1 MPRLFGS
8 NGVRGVVNQDLT
20 LELASGI
27 VAAAGHVL
35 GREMAVG
42 RDGRTSS
49 PMIRDAVV
57 AALLSVGCDVHD
69 MGVLPTPALQYLIR
83 HLGLDGGIMVTASHN
98 PPEFNGVKVQAGDG
112 AEVSKETEERI
123 EELYYRGEPKPVPWD
138 QVGLVTEHDGMES
151 YIDAVLSQVDADAIR
166 EKGYKVALD
175 TGNGVA
181 ALTAPQVAS
190 RLGCSVYTVNTE
202 IDGSFP
208 GRGSEP
214 TPENL
219 VALKAVM
226 KTTGAHMGVGFD
238 GDGDR
243 SIVIDENGV
252 AVWGDKTLSLV
263 ADWYMETHPNATVV
277 TSVSTS
283 AGLEKAVEAHGGRVH
298 WEKVGSVLIS
308 RAMIELGAPI
318 GGEENGGIMYGPH
331 LPARDGT
338 MAMALLLHVMAE
350 RGKPLSELIAKQPI
364 GAKGKDRIPCPNE
377 VKEELLRR
385 LPEVADAPE
394 VNTMDGVKL
403 SWPDGHWV
411 MVRPSGTEPIAR
423 IYAEAETKERV
434 TALIEDY
441 KEKAGELIKSLQKKG

>member
-1 MPRLFGS
+1 VQRLFGS
-8 NGVRGVVNQDLT
+8 NGVRGVVNQEMT
-20 LELASGI
+20 IELASGI
-27 VAAAGHVL
+27 AAAAGHIL

-42 RDGRTSS
+42 MDGRTSS
-49 PMIRDAVV
+49 PMFRDAVV
-57 AALLSVGCDVHD
+57 AALLSVGCNVHD
-69 MGVLPTPALQYLIR
+69 MGTMPTPVLQYLIM

-112 AEVSKETEERI
+112 AEVSKEIEERI
-123 EELYYRGEPKPVPWD
+123 EGLYRRGEPEPVPWD
-138 QVGLVTEHDGMES
+138 QVGVKTDYDGMET
-151 YIDAVLSQVDADAIR
+151 YMDAVLGHVDADAIR
-166 EKGYKVALD
+166 EKGYRVALD

-190 RLGCSVYTVNTE
+190 RLGCGVYTVNTE

-219 VALKAVM
+219 GALKEIM
-226 KTTGAHMGVGFD
+226 KATGAHMGVGFD

-243 SIVIDENGV
+243 SIVIDEKGV

-263 ADWYMETHPNATVV
+263 ADWYMETHPGATVV

-283 AGLEKAVEAHGGRVH
+283 DGLEKAVEAHGGRVH
-298 WEKVGSVLIS
+298 WVKVGSVLIS
-308 RAMIELGAPI
+308 RAMVELGAPI

-338 MAMALLLHVMAE
+338 MAMALLLHIMAE
-350 RGKPLSELIAKQPI
+350 RGKSLSELIAEQPI
-364 GAKGKDRIPCPNE
+364 GAKGKDGIPCPNE
-377 VKEELLRR
+377 LKEGLLES
-385 LPEVADAPE
+385 LPHVADAPE

-403 SWPDGHWV
+403 SWSDGSWV
-411 MVRPSGTEPIAR
+411 MVRPSGTEPLAR
-423 IYAEAETKERV
+423 IYAEAENEEKL
-434 TALIEDY
+434 TALIEEY
-441 KEKAGELIKSLQKKG
+441 KEKAVALIEGLNKKG

>member
-8 NGVRGVVNQDLT
+8 NGVRGVVNQELT
-20 LELASGI
+20 IELASGI
-27 VAAAGHVL
+27 AAAAGHVL

-57 AALLSVGCDVHD
+57 AALLSVGCNVHD
-69 MGVLPTPALQYLIR
+69 MGLLPTPALQYIIR

-112 AEVSKETEERI
+112 AEVSKEAEERI
-123 EELYYRGEPKPVPWD
+123 EELYYRGEPGPVPWD
-138 QVGLVTEHDGMES
+138 KVGMVTECDGMGA
-151 YIDAVLSQVDADAIR
+151 YIDAVLSQVDAEAIR

-190 RLGCSVYTVNTE
+190 LLGCSVYTVNTE

-219 VALKAVM
+219 GALKAVM
-226 KTTGAHMGVGFD
+226 KATGAHMGVGFD

-263 ADWYMETHPNATVV
+263 ADWYMETHPGSTVV

-283 AGLEKAVEAHGGRVH
+283 AGLEKTVEARGGRVH
-298 WEKVGSVLIS
+298 WEKVGSVLVS
-308 RAMIELGAPI
+308 RDMIELGAPI

-350 RGKPLSELIAKQPI
+350 RGKPLSELIAEQPI
-364 GAKGKDRIPCPNE
+364 GAKRKDRIPCPNE
-377 VKEELLRR
+377 LKEELLRR

-403 SWPDGHWV
+403 SWPDGRWV

-423 IYAEAETKERV
+423 IYAEAETEAKV
-434 TALIEDY
+434 ATLIDEY
-441 KEKAGELIKSLQKKG
+441 KEKAGELIKSLKKG

>member
-1 MPRLFGS
+1 VPRLFGS
-8 NGVRGVVNQDLT
+8 NGVRGVVNQELT
-20 LELASGI
+20 IELASGI
-27 VAAAGHVL
+27 AAAAGHVL
-35 GREMAVG
+35 GGEMAVG

-69 MGVLPTPALQYLIR
+69 MGLLPTPVLQYLIR

-112 AEVSKETEERI
+112 AEVSKEAEERI
-123 EELYYRGEPKPVPWD
+123 EELYYRGEPGPVPWD
-138 QVGLVTEHDGMES
+138 QVGMETECDGMGA

-190 RLGCSVYTVNTE
+190 LLGCRVYTVNTE

-219 VALKAVM
+219 GALKEIM
-226 KTTGAHMGVGFD
+226 KVTGAHMGVGFD

-263 ADWYMETHPNATVV
+263 ADWYMETHPGATVV

-283 AGLEKAVEAHGGRVH
+283 AGLEKVVEARGGRVH
-298 WEKVGSVLIS
+298 WEKVGSVLVS
-308 RAMIELGAPI
+308 RDMIELGAPI

-338 MAMALLLHVMAE
+338 MAMALLLHVMTE
-350 RGKPLSELIAKQPI
+350 RGKPLSELIAEQPI
-364 GAKGKDRIPCPNE
+364 GAKRKDRIPCPNE
-377 VKEELLRR
+377 LKEELLRR

-403 SWPDGHWV
+403 SWPDGRWV
-411 MVRPSGTEPIAR
+411 LIRPSGTEPIAR
-423 IYAEAETKERV
+423 IYAEAETEEKV
-434 TALIEDY
+434 TALIDEY
-441 KEKAGELIKSLQKKG
+441 KEKAGELIESLQKKG

>member
-20 LELASGI
+20 IELASGI
-27 VAAAGHVL
+27 AAAAGHVL

-49 PMIRDAVV
+49 PMIRDAVA
-57 AALLSVGCDVHD
+57 AALLSVGCNVHD
-69 MGVLPTPALQYLIR
+69 MGVLPTPALQYIIR
-83 HLGLDGGIMVTASHN
+83 DLGLDGGIMVTASHN

-112 AEVSKETEERI
+112 AEVPKETEERI
-123 EELYYRGEPKPVPWD
+123 EELYYQGEPKPVLWD
-138 QVGLVTEHDGMES
+138 QVGMVTEHDGMRP
-151 YIDAVLSQVDADAIR
+151 YVDAVLSQVDAVAIR

-219 VALKAVM
+219 GALKEIM
-226 KTTGAHMGVGFD
+226 KATGAHMGIGFD

-263 ADWYMETHPNATVV
+263 ADWYMETHPGVTVV

-283 AGLEKAVEAHGGRVH
+283 AGLEKVVEARGGRVY
-298 WEKVGSVLIS
+298 WEKVGSVLVS
-308 RAMIELGAPI
+308 RDMIELGAPI

-338 MAMALLLHVMAE
+338 MAMALLLHIMAE
-350 RGKPLSELIAKQPI
+350 RGKPLSELIAEQPI
-364 GAKGKDRIPCPNE
+364 GAKRKDRISCPNE
-377 VKEELLRR
+377 LKERLLRR

-403 SWPDGHWV
+403 SWPDGRWV

-423 IYAEAETKERV
+423 IYAEAETEEKV

>member
-1 MPRLFGS
+1 VPRLFGS

-123 EELYYRGEPKPVPWD
+123 EELYYRGEPAPVPWD
-138 QVGLVTEHDGMES
+138 QVGLETECDGMGA
-151 YIDAVLSQVDADAIR
+151 YIDAVLSQVDADTIK

-219 VALKAVM
+219 GALKAVM

>member
-1 MPRLFGS
+1 MQRLFGS
-8 NGVRGVVNQDLT
+8 NGVRGVVNKELT
-20 LELASGI
+20 IELASG
-27 VAAAGHVL
+27 VAAAAGHIL

-42 RDGRTSS
+42 MDGRTSS

-57 AALLSVGCDVHD
+57 AALLSVGCNVHD
-69 MGVLPTPALQYLIR
+69 IGVLPTPALQYLIKD
-83 HLGLDGGIMVTASHN
+83 LGLEGGIMVTASHN

-112 AEVSKETEERI
+112 AEVPKETEERI
-123 EELYYRGEPKPVPWD
+123 EDLYHRGEPKPVPWD
-138 QVGLVTEHDGMES
+138 QVGAVTMYDGMKS
-151 YIDAVLSQVDADAIR
+151 YMEAVLSHVDVDAIR
-166 EKGYKVALD
+166 EKRYRVALD

-190 RLGCSVYTVNTE
+190 RLGCGVYTVNTE

-219 VALKAVM
+219 GALKEIM
-226 KTTGAHMGVGFD
+226 KATGAHMGIGFD

-252 AVWGDKTLSLV
+252 AVWGDKILCLV
-263 ADWYMETHPNATVV
+263 ADWYMETHPGATVV

-283 AGLEKAVEAHGGRVH
+283 DGLEKVVEAHGGRVH
-298 WEKVGSVLIS
+298 WVKVGSVLIS

-338 MAMALLLHVMAE
+338 MAMALLLHIMAE
-350 RGKPLSELIAKQPI
+350 RGKSLSELIAGQPV
-364 GAKGKDRIPCPNE
+364 GAKGKDAIPCPNE
-377 VKEELLRR
+377 LKEGLLKR
-385 LPEVADAPE
+385 LPEVADAPQ

-403 SWPDGHWV
+403 SWSDGSWV
-411 MVRPSGTEPIAR
+411 MVRPSGTEPLAR
-423 IYAEAETKERV
+423 IYAEAENEEKLA
-434 TALIEDY
+434 ALMEEY
-441 KEKAGELIKSLQKKG
+441 KEKARKLIEGLQKKG

>member
-1 MPRLFGS
+1 VQRLFGS
-8 NGVRGVVNQDLT
+8 NGVRGVVNKELT
-20 LELASGI
+20 IELASRI
-27 VAAAGHVL
+27 AAAAGYIL

-42 RDGRTSS
+42 MDGRTSS

-57 AALLSVGCDVHD
+57 AALLSVGCNVHD
-69 MGVLPTPALQYLIR
+69 MGALPTPTLQYLIKD
-83 HLGLDGGIMVTASHN
+83 LGLDGGIMVTASHN

-123 EELYYRGEPKPVPWD
+123 EELYYRGEPSPVPWD
-138 QVGLVTEHDGMES
+138 RVGVVTVYDGMES
-151 YIDAVLSQVDADAIR
+151 YMEAVLSHVDVDAIR
-166 EKGYKVALD
+166 GKGYRVALD

-190 RLGCSVYTVNTE
+190 RLGCGVYTVNTE

-219 VALKAVM
+219 GALKEIM
-226 KTTGAHMGVGFD
+226 KSTGAHMGIGFD

-243 SIVIDENGV
+243 SIVIDEDGV
-252 AVWGDKTLSLV
+252 AVWGDKILCLV
-263 ADWYMETHPNATVV
+263 SDWYMETHPGVSVV

-283 AGLEKAVEAHGGRVH
+283 DGLEKVVEAHGGRVH
-298 WEKVGSVLIS
+298 WVKVGSVIIS

-350 RGKPLSELIAKQPI
+350 RGKPLSELIAEQPV
-364 GAKGKDRIPCPNE
+364 GAKGKDGIPCPNE
-377 VKEELLRR
+377 LKEGLLES
-385 LPEVADAPE
+385 LPRVADAPQ

-403 SWPDGHWV
+403 SWSDGSWV
-411 MVRPSGTEPIAR
+411 MVRPSGTEPLAR
-423 IYAEAETKERV
+423 IYAEAENEEKL
-434 TALIEDY
+434 TALIDEY
-441 KEKAGELIKSLQKKG
+441 KNKAGELIESLKKKG

>member
-1 MPRLFGS
+1 METDYD
-8 NGVRGVVNQDLT
+8 GV
-20 LELASGI
+20 EA
-27 VAAAGHVL
+27 
-35 GREMAVG
+35 
-42 RDGRTSS
+42 
-49 PMIRDAVV
+49 
-57 AALLSVGCDVHD
+57 
-69 MGVLPTPALQYLIR
+69 
-83 HLGLDGGIMVTASHN
+83 
-98 PPEFNGVKVQAGDG
+98 
-112 AEVSKETEERI
+112 
-123 EELYYRGEPKPVPWD
+123 
-138 QVGLVTEHDGMES
+138 

-190 RLGCSVYTVNTE
+190 RLGCSVYTVNAE
-202 IDGSFP
+202 IDGTFP

-219 VALKAVM
+219 GALKEIM
-226 KTTGAHMGVGFD
+226 KATGAHIGIGFD

-263 ADWYMETHPNATVV
+263 ADWYMETHPGATVV

-283 AGLEKAVEAHGGRVH
+283 AGLEKVVEARGGRVH
-298 WEKVGSVLIS
+298 WEKVGSVLLS
-308 RAMIELGAPI
+308 RAMVELGAPI

-350 RGKPLSELIAKQPI
+350 RGRPLSELIAEQPI

-377 VKEELLRR
+377 LKEELLRR

-403 SWPDGHWV
+403 SWPDGRWV

-423 IYAEAETKERV
+423 IYAEAETEEKLV
-434 TALIEDY
+434 ALIDEY
-441 KEKAGELIKSLQKKG
+441 KEKADELIKSLKKKG

>member
-1 MPRLFGS
+1 VPRLFGS
-8 NGVRGVVNQDLT
+8 NGVRGVVNQELT
-20 LELASGI
+20 IELVSGI
-27 VAAAGHVL
+27 AAAAGHVL

-57 AALLSVGCDVHD
+57 AALLSVGCNVHD
-69 MGVLPTPALQYLIR
+69 MGVLPTPALQYLIK
-83 HLGLDGGIMVTASHN
+83 HLGIDGGIMVTASHN

-123 EELYYRGEPKPVPWD
+123 EELYYRGEPRPVPWD
-138 QVGLVTEHDGMES
+138 QVGVVTQHDGMES
-151 YIDAVLSQVDADAIR
+151 YIDAVLSQVDVDAIK
-166 EKGYKVALD
+166 EKGFKVALD

-190 RLGCSVYTVNTE
+190 LLGCSVYTVNAQ

-219 VALKAVM
+219 GALKAVM

-263 ADWYMETHPNATVV
+263 ADWYMETHPGATVV

-283 AGLEKAVEAHGGRVH
+283 AGLEKAVDAKGGRVH

-308 RAMIELGAPI
+308 RAMIEMGALI

-350 RGKPLSELIAKQPI
+350 RGKPLSELIAEQPI
-364 GAKGKDRIPCPNE
+364 GAKRKDRIPCPNE
-377 VKEELLRR
+377 LKEGLLKR

-394 VNTMDGVKL
+394 VNDIDGIKL
-403 SWPDGHWV
+403 SWPDGRWV

-423 IYAEAETKERV
+423 IYAEAENEEKV
-434 TALIEDY
+434 SALIDEY
-441 KEKAGELIKSLQKKG
+441 KEKADKLIKSLQKKG

>member
-1 MPRLFGS
+1 VPRLFGS
-8 NGVRGVVNQDLT
+8 NGVRGVVNQELT
-20 LELASGI
+20 TELASGI
-27 VAAAGHVL
+27 AAAAGHVL

-42 RDGRTSS
+42 MDGRTSS
-49 PMIRDAVV
+49 PMFRDAVV
-57 AALLSVGCDVHD
+57 AALLSVGCNVHD
-69 MGVLPTPALQYLIR
+69 MGAMPTPVLQYLIR

-123 EELYYRGEPKPVPWD
+123 EELYYRGEPGSVPWN
-138 QVGLVTEHDGMES
+138 QVGMVTECDGMGA
-151 YIDAVLSQVDADAIR
+151 YIDAVLSHVDAEAIR
-166 EKGYKVALD
+166 KNGYKVALD

-190 RLGCSVYTVNTE
+190 LLGCSVYTVNTE
-202 IDGSFP
+202 IDGTFP

-219 VALKAVM
+219 GALKEIM
-226 KTTGAHMGVGFD
+226 KATGAHMGVGFD

-263 ADWYMETHPNATVV
+263 ADWYMETHPGATVV

-283 AGLEKAVEAHGGRVH
+283 AGLEKVVEARGGRVH
-298 WEKVGSVLIS
+298 WEKVGSVLVS
-308 RAMIELGAPI
+308 RDMIELGAPI

-350 RGKPLSELIAKQPI
+350 RGKPLSELIAEQPI
-364 GAKGKDRIPCPNE
+364 GAKGKDKIPCPNE
-377 VKEELLRR
+377 LKEELLRR

-403 SWPDGHWV
+403 SWPDGRWV

-423 IYAEAETKERV
+423 IYAEAETEEKV
-434 TALIEDY
+434 AALIDEY
-441 KEKAGELIKSLQKKG
+441 KEKADELIKRLQKKG

>member
-1 MPRLFGS
+1 MQRLFGS
-8 NGVRGVVNQDLT
+8 NGVRGVVNQELT
-20 LELASGI
+20 IELASGI
-27 VAAAGHVL
+27 AAAAGHVL
-35 GREMAVG
+35 GKELAVG

-57 AALLSVGCDVHD
+57 AALLSVGCNVHD

-98 PPEFNGVKVQAGDG
+98 PPEFNGIKVQAGDG
-112 AEVSKETEERI
+112 AEVSKEAEERI
-123 EELYYRGEPKPVPWD
+123 EELYYRGEPGPVPWD
-138 QVGLVTEHDGMES
+138 QVGMVTDYDGMEA
-151 YIDAVLSQVDADAIR
+151 YIDAVLSQVDAAAIR

-190 RLGCSVYTVNTE
+190 RLGCSVYTVNAE

-219 VALKAVM
+219 GALKEIM
-226 KTTGAHMGVGFD
+226 KATGAHMGVGFD

-263 ADWYMETHPNATVV
+263 ADWYMETHPGATVV

-283 AGLEKAVEAHGGRVH
+283 AGLEKVVEAHGGRVH

-308 RAMIELGAPI
+308 RAMVELGAPI

-338 MAMALLLHVMAE
+338 MAMALLLHVMVE
-350 RGKPLSELIAKQPI
+350 RGKSLSELIAEQPI

-377 VKEELLRR
+377 FKEELLRR

-403 SWPDGHWV
+403 SWPDGRWV

-423 IYAEAETKERV
+423 IYAEAETEEKLV
-434 TALIEDY
+434 SLIDEY
-441 KEKAGELIKSLQKKG
+441 KEKAAELIKSIKKKG

>member
-1 MPRLFGS
+1 MQKLFGS
-8 NGVRGVVNQDLT
+8 NGVRGIVNKELT
-20 LELASGI
+20 IELASGI
-27 VAAAGHVL
+27 AAAAGHIL
-35 GREMAVG
+35 GSEMAIG

-49 PMIRDAVV
+49 PMIRDAVA
-57 AALLSVGCDVHD
+57 AALLSVGCNVHD

-83 HLGLDGGIMVTASHN
+83 DLGLDGGIMVTASHN

-112 AEVSKETEERI
+112 AEVSKEIEERI
-123 EELYYRGEPKPVPWD
+123 EELYHMGEPRPVPWD
-138 QVGLVTEHDGMES
+138 KVGVVTVYDGMES
-151 YIDAVLSQVDADAIR
+151 YMEAVLSHVDVDAIR
-166 EKGYKVALD
+166 EKGYRVALD

-190 RLGCSVYTVNTE
+190 RLGCGVYTVNAE

-219 VALKAVM
+219 GALKEIMEA
-226 KTTGAHMGVGFD
+226 TGAHLGVGFD

-263 ADWYMETHPNATVV
+263 ADWYMGTHPGASVV

-283 AGLEKAVEAHGGRVH
+283 DGLERVVEAHSGRVH
-298 WEKVGSVLIS
+298 WVKVGSVLIS

-338 MAMALLLHVMAE
+338 MAMALLLHIMAE
-350 RGKPLSELIAKQPI
+350 RGKSLSELIAEQPI
-364 GAKGKDRIPCPNE
+364 GAKGKDGIPCPNE
-377 VKEELLRR
+377 LKEGLLER
-385 LPEVADAPE
+385 LPQVADAPK

-403 SWPDGHWV
+403 SWSDGSWV
-411 MVRPSGTEPIAR
+411 MVRPSGTEPLAR
-423 IYAEAETKERV
+423 IYAEAENEEKL
-434 TALIEDY
+434 TALIDEY
-441 KEKAGELIKSLQKKG
+441 KNKAGELIESLKKKG